1 MTSNKRQKSE
11 FSNNPFQMFETK
23 TGLKTLSLC
32 FTMLLNEVG
41 RKNQQGKCRD
51 RCYHRKNN
59 LRAYSK
65 DPCIEN
71 KQAAVLL
78 SLDLV
83 TGSMEAL

>member
-1 MTSNKRQKSE
+1 
-11 FSNNPFQMFETK
+11 
-23 TGLKTLSLC
+23 
-32 FTMLLNEVG
+32 MLLIEVG
-41 RKNQQGKCRD
+41 RKNQQGKRRD
-51 RCYHRKNN
+51 RCYYRKDN